1 MTLVNHM
8 PSRLALIAGISE
20 WYLKA
25 DDVSYGIAER
35 AELDLWH
42 GMTNDDLN

>member
-8 PSRLALIAGISE
+8 PSRLSLIAGISE

-25 DDVSYGIAER
+25 DDVSYWIAER

>member
-8 PSRLALIAGISE
+8 PSRLSLIAGISE

-25 DDVSYGIAER
+25 DDVSYWIAER
-35 AELDLWH
+35 GGSLIY
-42 GMTNDDLN
+42 GME